1 MSFKRLLAITFIFTF
16 ILILGVMGCRKA
28 QPTPAPT
35 PVPTPIATPIP
46 TTPAPVVLPTTPAPT
61 PRPTTL
67 APTPQATPVVKASI
81 KVTKNALG
89 NILTDSSGKTLYM
102 FTRDELKVSNCSGNC
117 LQQWPPLL
125 TGDAPTAGEGIVAE
139 LLSTFKRADGATQVA
154 YNGWPL
160 YYWFQDATPGDT
172 KGQDVGKVW
181 YVLTADGA
189 PIYKTA
195 SVKMNK
201 NAALGNM
208 IVDASGRSLYMYT
221 RDELKKSNCTGQCAQ
236 RWPPLLT
243 TDAPV
248 PGEGMVATL
257 MGTITRAD
265 GSTQVTYNSWPLY
278 YWWQDAKPGD
288 TLGQN
293 VGTVWYVLTA
303 DGAPIYKSASI
314 KATQSATLGNIIS
327 DNSGRTLY
335 MYTRDEINKSNCY
348 DSCAQHWPPLLTIDA
363 PAVASGAT
371 ASILGTTKRTD
382 GSTQITYNG
391 MPLYYWWQDVKPGDT
406 LGQNVGAVWF
416 VVDLDGKVIKIVP
429 GAPLTKAPVFSL
441 SINEPEV
448 ETIVTNSQ
456 LMIKGMTTPDA
467 VVSVNGQ
474 PVTVNTTGAFSVPV
488 SLRLGPNI
496 IEVVASDFATHQQSM
511 VLTAIYAP

>member
-46 TTPAPVVLPTTPAPT
+46 TTPAPVILPTTPAPT
-61 PRPTTL
+61 PRPTTPAPTP

-81 KVTKNALG
+81 KVTKSALG

-139 LLSTFKRADGATQVA
+139 LVSTFKRADGATQVA

-189 PIYKTA
+189 PIYK
-195 SVKMNK
+195 
-201 NAALGNM
+201 
-208 IVDASGRSLYMYT
+208 
-221 RDELKKSNCTGQCAQ
+221 
-236 RWPPLLT
+236 
-243 TDAPV
+243 
-248 PGEGMVATL
+248 
-257 MGTITRAD
+257 
-265 GSTQVTYNSWPLY
+265 
-278 YWWQDAKPGD
+278 
-288 TLGQN
+288 
-293 VGTVWYVLTA
+293 
-303 DGAPIYKSASI
+303 SASI
-314 KATQSATLGNIIS
+314 KATQSATLGNIIT

-335 MYTRDEINKSNCY
+335 IFTRDEANKSNCY

-371 ASILGTTKRTD
+371 ASLLGTIKRTD

-391 MPLYYWWQDVKPGDT
+391 MPMYYWWQDVKPGDT
-406 LGQNVGAVWF
+406 LGQNVGTVWF
-416 VVDLDGKVIKIVP
+416 VVAPDGKVIKIVP

-511 VLTAIYAP
+511 VLMAIYAP